1 MSYRRLVVF
10 LCASLALATAGSAQL
25 PDMQPFAVRMAQA
38 VAKSKPKS
46 VIVVDFAGPDE
57 KTTELGRT
65 LADRF
70 SAALSKSSGKFSVAD
85 RR

>member
-1 MSYRRLVVF
+1 
-10 LCASLALATAGSAQL
+10 
-25 PDMQPFAVRMAQA
+25 MAQA

>member
-1 MSYRRLVVF
+1 M
-10 LCASLALATAGSAQL
+10 
-25 PDMQPFAVRMAQA
+25 PDMQPLAIRMAQA